1 MDEGTKMKLP
11 HRIILKT
18 LNSLGK
24 VRMNGF
30 PRGFIIL
37 LMLTI
42 LCSIFLYLGGWCW
55 SWYFKGVPDLPA
67 MTSLIDTITKVPF
80 IAAIGFLAK
89 ASYDINKDG
98 VMDYLQSKGDKEIEE
113 SNSERTEKLGR
124 DSETEIVQRS
134 NEHGGKP

>member
-1 MDEGTKMKLP
+1 MDEGTTMRLP

-18 LNSLGK
+18 LDSLGK

-37 LMLTI
+37 LMLCI
-42 LCSIFLYLGGWCW
+42 LCSILMYLSGWVW
-55 SWYFKGVPDLPA
+55 QWYLKGLPDLPA
-67 MTSLIDTITKVPF
+67 MALLIDTITKVPF

-98 VMDYLQSKGDKEIEE
+98 VMDYLQSKGDKEIEG
-113 SNSERTEKLGR
+113 SNFERTEKLGR
-124 DSETEIVQRS
+124 DSETEFVRRS
-134 NEHGGKP
+134 NEHGEKP